1 MCMCETIIIKE
12 LAMNL
17 KGNRRYIGD
26 VEDIIILEILL
37 NFRVNTALT
46 ASVEQNKDLDIN
58 PSHLIFDRL
67 QKCLVE
73 KE

>member
-1 MCMCETIIIKE
+1 MCMCETTIIKE

-37 NFRVNTALT
+37 NIRVNTALT

-58 PSHLIFDRL
+58 PGHLIFDRL